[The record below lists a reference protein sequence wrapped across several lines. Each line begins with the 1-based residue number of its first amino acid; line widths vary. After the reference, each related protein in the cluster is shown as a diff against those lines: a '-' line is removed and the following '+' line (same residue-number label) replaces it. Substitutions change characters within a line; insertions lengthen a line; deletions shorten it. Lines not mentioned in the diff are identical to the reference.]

1 MKRCRAPQHFAEMKG
16 QAEVQGWQA
25 LPAACLVEMG
35 HASLGRADGAERGLA
50 GDGRGGG
57 GALYS
62 LQPPS
67 WCTTANGAM
76 ELGS

>member
-35 HASLGRADGAERGLA
+35 HASLGRADGA
-50 GDGRGGG
+50 
-57 GALYS
+57 
-62 LQPPS
+62 
-67 WCTTANGAM
+67 
-76 ELGS
+76 